1 MKQTPLFAP
10 LTKEMLS
17 DTIVDRIKSQLI
29 AGELKPGDK
38 IPTEMEFVDAL
49 GVSRNVVREAIKVLE
64 ASGLVEIRRA
74 DGTYIV
80 EEYSP
85 KMLDPIICGM
95 LLSDR
100 NMNDILE
107 FFGVVLHGVL
117 DLAHAHMTEEGLQEL
132 TSIYDKLC
140 DCADAPDDNVDEM
153 FKYSTQFYQY
163 CCTLTQNEMLYSVYS
178 TVLDLLSYARR
189 KGFENAVA
197 QGQLDL
203 HMDNYRMI
211 MAYLKDTSDEPL
223 ESVSKKILQAWKT
236 VLCE

>member
-10 LTKEMLS
+10 LSKEKLS
-17 DTIVDRIKSQLI
+17 DIIVDRIKNQLI
-29 AGELKPGDK
+29 TGELKPGDK
-38 IPTEMEFVDAL
+38 IPTEMEFVEAL

-95 LLSDR
+95 ILSDR
-100 NMNDILE
+100 NMSDILE

-117 DLAHAHMTEEGLQEL
+117 DLAHAHMTERGLQEL
-132 TSIYDKLC
+132 IALYDKLC
-140 DCADAPDDNVDEM
+140 DCAADPDDKVDEM
-153 FKYSTQFYQY
+153 FKYSTQFYRY

-197 QGQLDL
+197 QGKLEL

-211 MAYLKDTSDEPL
+211 MAYMQNISDEPL
-223 ESVSKKILQAWKT
+223 ESIGKKILQAWKT